1 MDLIYKWK
9 LQRKEVAM
17 HNQSQRII
25 VLFILIVILLCG
37 CKQSPNTNAIVSKN
51 DGSFD
56 AGSVISASEA
66 PTPAETQVVCTED
79 AFFSTDGT
87 VEFKLHFN
95 HSFSTVNMP
104 IVEVTPH
111 YLTAEDAK
119 RVAYT
124 LFGDADFYEAEPR
137 FDPVYSKEEIQK
149 KLTRWTPFGGD
160 GGAVDSFIKEYTLLL
175 ESAPVEN
182 PHIPCQWDFQKSTY
196 YYQSASDATNTD
208 TSQDNDEIQATV
220 KAGEIPYIYNVATRN
235 KADFK
240 LNYIYA
246 KPYDGASPNSID
258 IRIFHSLLCQTFE
271 PDEDTIAKIEKKVEK
286 MLKQMDLGEWYIDQ
300 CYIEETANNGTPEY
314 TVYVNAVPVFS
325 GVAAFRRPQ
334 LGNLKSKE
342 VYASNYYLTDI
353 QFQFNAYGDL
363 VYFSLDSPLDVKEII
378 NDNVQVLSWEELI
391 NLAKNHFSLSD
402 YYEYDYMGIIDTSTE
417 ELTCVVNISSIDYG
431 LTRVK
436 VPDTDDSY
444 YYVPAIYFKGT
455 IQFHGKESGN
465 IYDVE
470 LDYGKELPLLILNG
484 VDGSVINATNE

>member
-1 MDLIYKWK
+1 
-9 LQRKEVAM
+9 
-17 HNQSQRII
+17 
-25 VLFILIVILLCG
+25 
-37 CKQSPNTNAIVSKN
+37 
-51 DGSFD
+51 
-56 AGSVISASEA
+56 
-66 PTPAETQVVCTED
+66 
-79 AFFSTDGT
+79 
-87 VEFKLHFN
+87 
-95 HSFSTVNMP
+95 
-104 IVEVTPH
+104 
-111 YLTAEDAK
+111 
-119 RVAYT
+119 
-124 LFGDADFYEAEPR
+124 
-137 FDPVYSKEEIQK
+137 
-149 KLTRWTPFGGD
+149 
-160 GGAVDSFIKEYTLLL
+160 
-175 ESAPVEN
+175 
-182 PHIPCQWDFQKSTY
+182 
-196 YYQSASDATNTD
+196 
-208 TSQDNDEIQATV
+208 
-220 KAGEIPYIYNVATRN
+220 
-235 KADFK
+235 
-240 LNYIYA
+240 
-246 KPYDGASPNSID
+246 
-258 IRIFHSLLCQTFE
+258 
-271 PDEDTIAKIEKKVEK
+271 
-286 MLKQMDLGEWYIDQ
+286 MDLGEWYIDQ